1 MITKPYSRNFCADD
15 SNQCVKIYEVRES
28 LITSSSEIKVA
39 DQAGW
44 LNAASVP
51 DRRPPLS
58 HEVETV

>member
-1 MITKPYSRNFCADD
+1 MITKPHSGSFCADD
-15 SNQCVKIYEVRES
+15 SNQCVKIYEVRET
-28 LITSSSEIKVA
+28 LITSNSEIKVA

-44 LNAASVP
+44 LNSASVP